1 MKSPTASI
9 SIIVKSMVTVIVA
22 VKKSV
27 LLFSDAEVCGI
38 SVSFPTSKGA
48 IEFRVFP
55 VDRKD
60 SFALKLFTEDGEMAW
75 CIGMTDTTVVLWA
88 VLVAVPRVTTV
99 TTDEVVVRIS
109 DYNGDVGCCS
119 RRWGRRTFTIVVGK
133 IRRGRSRGTSD
144 SCSMG
149 VSRRASTMRSLEGV
163 CWFIKWRSRFL
174 QHLQCSHR
182 RKRHSA

>member
-1 MKSPTASI
+1 
-9 SIIVKSMVTVIVA
+9 MVTVIVA

-27 LLFSDAEVCGI
+27 LLFSDAEVHGI
-38 SVSFPTSKGA
+38 SVSFPTIKGA
-48 IEFRVFP
+48 IEFQVFP

-75 CIGMTDTTVVLWA
+75 CIGMTDTTVVLWV
-88 VLVAVPRVTTV
+88 VLVAVPRVMTV
-99 TTDEVVVRIS
+99 TTDEVVVGIS
-109 DYNGDVGCCS
+109 GYDGDAGRCS
-119 RRWGRRTFTIVVGK
+119 RHWGCRMFTIVVSK
-133 IRRGRSRGTSD
+133 IRRGRSGGMSD

-149 VSRRASTMRSLEGV
+149 VSRRASTMRSSEGV

-182 RKRHSA
+182 RKTHSA